1 MVTIKDI
8 AKESGFSVSVVSRA
22 LNPKPDQKVKA
33 TTEETIK
40 AVAKRLGYRPNHAA
54 AFMQKG
60 RNPSIG
66 VFLPRERNSLLAD
79 LVFGISDVARKYGL
93 VLNFHFGLEEQTFS
107 DFLDSANKTRVTG
120 IISYMPVYE
129 PLQKFWQEKCHKFI
143 KNGGKAVFINN
154 PGIPELDIP
163 SVCIDNYAGGQMAAE
178 YLVKKGCKKLLCPN
192 YDFGS
197 WQMQQRSKGFVDYLQ
212 SIDSKPEAHC
222 FDPENV
228 DIDQLDKLKS
238 TKSPLGVFTGS
249 DYIVLDLIKKFYHA
263 NRTNEIGNEF
273 LLLGYDNL
281 NESKMVAPALT
292 TFHQDFQKIGETA
305 MQKLANIIINGAQE
319 KSQMIKP
326 KLIIRESA

>member
-1 MVTIKDI
+1 
-8 AKESGFSVSVVSRA
+8 VSRA

-40 AVAKRLGYRPNHAA
+40 AVAKKLGYRPNHAA

-66 VFLPRERNSLLAD
+66 VFLPRERNSLMAD

-120 IISYMPVYE
+120 IISYMPTYE
-129 PLQKFWQEKCHKFI
+129 PLQKFWEKKCSEFI

-154 PGIPELDIP
+154 PGFPELDIP
-163 SVCIDNYAGGQMAAE
+163 SVCIDNYSGGQMAAE
-178 YLVKKGCKKLLCPN
+178 YLVNKGCGKLLCAE
-192 YDFGS
+192 YSKGS
-197 WQMQQRSKGFVDYLQ
+197 WQMSKRMEGFRDFASAACLENEVDFLPREE
-212 SIDSKPEAHC
+212 ITLALL
-222 FDPENV
+222 
-228 DIDQLDKLKS
+228 DQYKLSCKE
-238 TKSPLGVFTGS
+238 PLGVFTCT
-249 DYIVLDLIKKFYHA
+249 DYIVFDLIGEFYQA
-263 NRTNEIGNEF
+263 NRIHEIGKNF
-273 LLLGYDNL
+273 LLLGFDDL